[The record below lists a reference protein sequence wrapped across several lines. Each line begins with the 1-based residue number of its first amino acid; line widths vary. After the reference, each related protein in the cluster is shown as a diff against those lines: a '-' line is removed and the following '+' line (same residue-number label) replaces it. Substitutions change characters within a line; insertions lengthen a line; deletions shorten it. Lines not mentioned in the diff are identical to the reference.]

1 MKAKLIF
8 NLETD
13 QTEFELAVNA
23 GKMYCALF
31 DIKEYLRR
39 LEKYEDLTEDQ
50 YKLLDQIREFFYET
64 INDINMEI

>member
-8 NLETD
+8 DLEID
-13 QTEFELAVNA
+13 QNEFELAVNA

-31 DIKEYLRR
+31 DIKGYLRR

-50 YKLLDQIREFFYET
+50 YKLLQQIREFYYES
-64 INDINMEI
+64 IENINMEI

>member
-8 NLETD
+8 DLETD
-13 QTEFELAVNA
+13 QNEFELAVNA

-31 DIKEYLRR
+31 DIKGYLRR

-50 YKLLDQIREFFYET
+50 YKLLEQIREFFYESIET
-64 INDINMEI
+64 LNMEI

>member
-13 QTEFELAVNA
+13 QNEFELAVNA

-31 DIKEYLRR
+31 DIKGHLRQ
-39 LEKYEDLTEDQ
+39 LEKYEELTEDQ
-50 YKLLDQIREFFYET
+50 YKLLQRIREFFYES
-64 INDINMEI
+64 IENINMEI

>member
-13 QTEFELAVNA
+13 QNEFELAVNA

-31 DIKEYLRR
+31 DIKGYLRR

-50 YKLLDQIREFFYET
+50 FKLLDQIREFFNEST
-64 INDINMEI
+64 ENINMEI